1 MWTEQWYLQ
10 FSPAPSKNG
19 PCLLHGNLQW
29 ESYKLTCDRI
39 DRVHSRLLINRSD
52 SREDPIRFLL
62 QRCGSNKVNLY
73 VLFPVRL
80 WRQNNILTSR
90 FRPVEEAWCSGL
102 LQCFY
107 CPMLRRLVLRSSRRC
122 RKSLCAWDMG
132 YPEEQIYPSG
142 CSADNSG
149 LWQFGC
155 CNPHTMP
162 GHITMNKA

>member
-107 CPMLRRLVLRSSRRC
+107 CPMLRRLVYAVFQEVQKEPMRMRYGISRRTNISIRMFC
-122 RKSLCAWDMG
+122 RQLWALAVWLLQSPYDAWP
-132 YPEEQIYPSG
+132 YFHE
-142 CSADNSG
+142 
-149 LWQFGC
+149 
-155 CNPHTMP
+155 
-162 GHITMNKA
+162 

>member
-19 PCLLHGNLQW
+19 PRVLHGNLQW

-90 FRPVEEAWCSGL
+90 FRPVEEAWCSRL

-107 CPMLRRLVLRSSRRC
+107 CPMLRRLVSAEFQEVQKEPMRMRYGISRRTNISIRMFC
-122 RKSLCAWDMG
+122 RQLWALAVWLLQSPYDAWP
-132 YPEEQIYPSG
+132 YYHE
-142 CSADNSG
+142 
-149 LWQFGC
+149 
-155 CNPHTMP
+155 
-162 GHITMNKA
+162 